1 MDANSPNRGRLTWGL
16 IILVGIVLLWSQHA
30 GTAARQRDTCHQVN
44 DLKTALIAYVDNQ
57 LDRAAKS
64 LPTVGYY
71 RQHPVELGRQ
81 LAAINRQRAATREA
95 FAPSSC

>member
-1 MDANSPNRGRLTWGL
+1 MTWFL
-16 IILVGIVLLWSQHA
+16 ILLLGIILLWSQHA
-30 GTAARQRDTCHQVN
+30 GTVARQRDTCNQVN
-44 DLKTALIAYVDNQ
+44 ALKLALIGYVDNQ
-57 LDRAAKS
+57 LDRSAKS

-81 LAAINRQRAATREA
+81 LAAINRQRIATHDA